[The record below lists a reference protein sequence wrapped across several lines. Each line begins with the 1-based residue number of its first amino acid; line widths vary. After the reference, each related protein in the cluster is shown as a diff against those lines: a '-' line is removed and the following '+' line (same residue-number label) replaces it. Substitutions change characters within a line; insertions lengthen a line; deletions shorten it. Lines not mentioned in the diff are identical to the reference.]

1 MGDVARSDGNGDD
14 GDVVFVGMGV
24 LTEGVTP
31 SVGGVFF
38 AVAEVPGDNLPGP
51 ARDAVVCSCCEGVAV
66 EFVLAEARADVP
78 TVPTGSGVVLVAVV
92 EP

>member
-1 MGDVARSDGNGDD
+1 
-14 GDVVFVGMGV
+14 MGV
-24 LTEGVTP
+24 LTEVVRL

-51 ARDAVVCSCCEGVAV
+51 ARDAVVCSCCESVAV
-66 EFVLAEARADVP
+66 EFVLAEAREDVP
-78 TVPTGSGVVLVAVV
+78 SVLPASGVVLVAVV